1 MMIEKMTFLTRVWF
15 EFDLKILLLQIIM
28 CIGLAWLPLEAGT
41 SICHSTK
48 NKYFKMDFPLSP
60 LNRHH
65 SSHLI
70 QRWRCLQDQP
80 SMYCG
85 PTDNLAVEKVSDFF
99 SWVFS
104 HNWQPGRKRIVSSF
118 FRYENRLERDTEIF
132 VVKLNAGIPGTF

>member
-1 MMIEKMTFLTRVWF
+1 
-15 EFDLKILLLQIIM
+15 
-28 CIGLAWLPLEAGT
+28 
-41 SICHSTK
+41 
-48 NKYFKMDFPLSP
+48 MDFPLSP

-132 VVKLNAGIPGTF
+132 VVKLNAGIPGWEIWL